1 MNHSMI
7 KHLLAAALSASALL
21 MIAACR
27 ESAQSA
33 TADAAAQPK
42 DHAMISGTVTYR
54 ERIALTNQAELTITL
69 ADVSRQDVAATFIA
83 EQRIADPGQVPI
95 RFELAYPADKI
106 DERMSYSLR
115 ATIHDRGR
123 LLFTTDT
130 RVPVLTRGGGREA
143 HLVLVAVN
151 RAVAP
156 APATETQ
163 GMELEG
169 MFRYMADAAL
179 FRDCRTNKS
188 FPVAME
194 GAYIEL
200 ERAYLNS
207 GSEGGKEV
215 MVQLRGRY
223 LERPAMEGNR
233 NEVKLIV
240 DKLEKLDPKKTCAPT
255 VHAELQNTYW
265 KVIELDG
272 KAVSTPEGM
281 REAHVILASEGSRA
295 HGHAGCN
302 NFFGSFETSEDKLS
316 FSALGSTMMACP
328 EGMDTEQAFL
338 QALGETTR
346 YEISGQFL
354 TLYAEDH
361 PLARLEAV
369 YL

>member
-1 MNHSMI
+1 MT
-7 KHLLAAALSASALL
+7 KKLLLTALGTAVLL
-21 MIAACR
+21 TAAACR
-27 ESAQSA
+27 EPTTQ
-33 TADAAAQPK
+33 TAAEAPDKAV
-42 DHAMISGTVTYR
+42 ISGTVSYR
-54 ERIALTNQAELTITL
+54 ERIALTDQAELTLTL
-69 ADVSRQDVAATFIA
+69 ADVSRQDVAAKVIA
-83 EQRIADPGQVPI
+83 ERTVTDPGQVPI
-95 RFELAYPADKI
+95 RFEVEYPTAEI

-115 ATIHDRGR
+115 AVIHDRGR
-123 LLFTTDT
+123 MLFTTDT
-130 RVPVLTRGGGREA
+130 HVPVLTRGGGREA
-143 HLVLVAVN
+143 NLVLVSVDRGA
-151 RAVAP
+151 AEP
-156 APATETQ
+156 E
-163 GMELEG
+163 GMALEG

-179 FRDCRTNKS
+179 FRDCRTNKV

-194 GAYIEL
+194 GAYLEL

-207 GSEGGKEV
+207 GIEGGAEV
-215 MVQLRGRY
+215 LVQLRGRY
-223 LERPAMEGNR
+223 LERPAMEGNH

-240 DKLEKLDPKKTCAPT
+240 DKVEKLDPENTCAPRE
-255 VHAELQNTYW
+255 HAKLQNTYW

-272 KAVSTPEGM
+272 KAVVTPAGM
-281 REAHVILASEGSRA
+281 REAHVILASEESRA

-302 NFFGSFETSEDKLS
+302 NFFGNFETGGDKLS

-354 TLYAEDH
+354 TLYANDR